1 MRKERAIWI
10 FAGGP
15 MQEIAARKVLERGY
29 KLLVTDRNPGCVCAA
44 HADEVVPL
52 DTFDI
57 KGNLKVAPRL
67 GKKYRIEAVLAPAAD
82 CHESVAFVGKALE
95 LPAISPGVSRR
106 CRYKNLTRDVL
117 SRAGIPQPRFRSV
130 RTVSEAREFL
140 REIGGRGVVKA
151 TDNSGSRGFT
161 AVREPGDLTEAA
173 LEKAVSAGTTGLA
186 VVEEMLSPVE
196 DEIAEQ
202 SVETLWHNG
211 RMYWLNWVDRLFRKD
226 FLFFESLKTGIYEN
240 VSWGVELGHINPAV
254 HPYGTK
260 AAVADLVRRAGLAV
274 GMHKEKGGHIFKADI
289 MLTRNGPYVLE
300 VTPRLSGGWDSSA
313 STPARGADFAGG
325 AIALALG
332 ERLTLDAWHRY
343 YQYKDP
349 ERFVSVLA
357 RIEEGATDCIGR
369 MFSIGSDYERENAI
383 RNTLANLLEERYVVP
398 MVQPET
404 TEDAHGRRQGRRL
417 GL

>member
-1 MRKERAIWI
+1 MKRKKTGGAKREKAIWF

-29 KLLVTDRNPGCVCAA
+29 RLLVTDRNPDCVCAA
-44 HADEVVPL
+44 YADEVVPL

-57 KGNLKVAPRL
+57 QGNLKAAPGL

-82 CHESVAFVGKALE
+82 CHETVAFVGKALG
-95 LPAISPGVSRR
+95 LPAIGPEISRR
-106 CRYKNLTRDVL
+106 CRYKNVTREVLTN
-117 SRAGIPQPRFRSV
+117 AGIPQPAFRTA
-130 RTVSEAREFL
+130 RTAGEARDFL

-151 TDNSGSRGFT
+151 TDNSGSRGFS
-161 AVREPGDLTEAA
+161 AVREPEELTDEAFA
-173 LEKAVSAGTTGLA
+173 RAVAAGTTGLA
-186 VVEEMLSPVE
+186 VVEEMLAPVE
-196 DEIAEQ
+196 EEIAEQ

-226 FLFFESLKTGIYEN
+226 FLLFASLKTGIYEG
-240 VSWGVELGHINPAV
+240 VSWGVEIGHINPAV
-254 HPYGTK
+254 HSYETK
-260 AAVADLVRRAGLAV
+260 AAVVDLVRRAGVAV
-274 GMHKEKGGHIFKADI
+274 GMHREKGGHIFKADI

-343 YQYKDP
+343 FQYRDP
-349 ERFVSVLA
+349 ERFASVLA

-369 MFSIGSDYERENAI
+369 RFSIGSDYDREGAI
-383 RNTLANLLEERYVVP
+383 RNALANLTEGRHVVP
-398 MVQPET
+398 VVQQET
-404 TEDAHGRRQGRRL
+404 AGHA
-417 GL
+417 